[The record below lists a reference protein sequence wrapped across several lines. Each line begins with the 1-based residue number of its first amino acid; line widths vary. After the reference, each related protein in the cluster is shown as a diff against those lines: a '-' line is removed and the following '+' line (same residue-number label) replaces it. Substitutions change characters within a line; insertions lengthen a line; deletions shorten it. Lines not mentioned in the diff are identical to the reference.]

1 LLVLNIETRQP
12 EKGDAG
18 GDPVAGD

>member
-1 LLVLNIETRQP
+1 MRLKQGNRYELK

-18 GDPVAGD
+18 GDDIPF